1 VAKVVEGEAWSVEGE
16 MDTETGDHYWISG
29 PRRDGEDALY
39 VTQVAPE
46 IDDDVREEYFPKI
59 RGMKDWAE

>member
-1 VAKVVEGEAWSVEGE
+1 